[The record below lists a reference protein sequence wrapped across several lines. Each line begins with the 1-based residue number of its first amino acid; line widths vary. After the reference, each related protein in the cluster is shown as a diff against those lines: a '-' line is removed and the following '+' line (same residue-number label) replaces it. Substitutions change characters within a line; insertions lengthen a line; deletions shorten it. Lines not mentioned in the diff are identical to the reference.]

1 MREVSRNIG
10 HKKRINRKKQ
20 LRRRIFAVISLLILL
35 FLLFTKSSDL
45 VSAITAHRLRA
56 NDYPKSL
63 VALMERN
70 PEARQF
76 VLDYPKNKDRTEEID
91 ISSEVSIGEFP
102 LFLQWDERWG
112 YETYGN
118 DFLAVTGCGPTCLSM
133 VTCGLTGN
141 SEWNPY
147 KTASFADQSGY
158 YVPGAGSSWDL
169 MENGAAFLGLQVHSI
184 SPDAAEITGAL
195 QSGMPV
201 ICSMR
206 PGDFTTSGHFIV
218 LIGVDDNGK
227 IIVHDPNSR
236 KNSKKSWGI
245 DTLVPQ
251 IKGLWAY
258 SLASTIQ

>member
-1 MREVSRNIG
+1 MREASHNIVY
-10 HKKRINRKKQ
+10 KKRKNRKRQ
-20 LRRRIFAVISLLILL
+20 LRRRIFIFVCFLILIL
-35 FLLFTKSSDL
+35 LLFTKSSGL
-45 VSAITAHRLRA
+45 ISAITVHRLRA
-56 NDYPKSL
+56 NDYPESL

-76 VLDYPKNKDRTEEID
+76 VLDYPKNKDNHAQIDLSGEVTQGEI
-91 ISSEVSIGEFP
+91 P
-102 LFLQWDERWG
+102 LFLQWDKRWG

-133 VTCGLTGN
+133 VTCGLSGD

-147 KTASFADQSGY
+147 QVASFADQSGY

-169 MENGAAFLGLQVHSI
+169 MESGAASLGLQVHNI
-184 SPDAAEITGAL
+184 VPDATEITNAL

-218 LIGVDDNGK
+218 LTGVDDKEK

-236 KNSKKSWGI
+236 KNSEKSWDI
-245 DTLVPQ
+245 DTLIPQ

-258 SLASTIQ
+258 SC